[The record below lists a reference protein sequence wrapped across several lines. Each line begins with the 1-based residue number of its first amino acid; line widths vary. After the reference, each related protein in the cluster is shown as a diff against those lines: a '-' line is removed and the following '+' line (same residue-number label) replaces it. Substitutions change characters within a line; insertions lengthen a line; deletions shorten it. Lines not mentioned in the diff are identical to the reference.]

1 MKENVLDILVYLLE
15 NFMYGEIDDNADEAS
30 LKAELLRAGFP
41 DPEIEKAF
49 SWLEGLSSLRDNS
62 PGLPVTAHHAL
73 RVYTAAE
80 VKRLD
85 AECRGFLMFLEQ
97 IGVLDPLSRELV
109 IDRIMALESDET
121 ELTDLKWVIL
131 MVLFNQP
138 GKEAAFAWMEDLVF
152 EGTAG
157 WLH

>member
-15 NFMYGEIDDNADEAS
+15 NFMYGEIDDEADEAS

-41 DPEIEKAF
+41 DQEIEKAF
-49 SWLEGLSSLRDNS
+49 SWLEDLSDLRDNS

-73 RVYTAAE
+73 RVSTPAE
-80 VKRLD
+80 IKRLD

-97 IGVLDPLSRELV
+97 IGVLDPLSRELG
-109 IDRIMALESDET
+109 IDRIMALESEET

>member
-15 NFMYGEIDDNADEAS
+15 NFMYGEIDEEADEAS
-30 LKAELLRAGFP
+30 LKAELQRAGFP
-41 DPEIEKAF
+41 DQEIEKAF
-49 SWLEGLSSLRDNS
+49 SWLEDLSAMRANS
-62 PGLPVTAHHAL
+62 PGLPVTAHRAL
-73 RVYTAAE
+73 RVYTSAE